1 MYKSFA
7 KTMAEAW
14 RQRGHDQARSGA
26 EAGAG
31 GGGGLCSP
39 KFAGMHAARCYL
51 GALSV
56 YEGSGWR
63 AAEQYA
69 YTVLPTEV
77 RLCRRTADFEAYRGR
92 LNHMGSISN
101 QFESILDRIG
111 SMLNHVGSM
120 LHHIRSIFDYSWK
133 HIESW

>member
-7 KTMAEAW
+7 KIAAEAW
-14 RQRGHDQARSGA
+14 RQRGNDQARSGA
-26 EAGAG
+26 GAVEV
-31 GGGGLCSP
+31 GLISP
-39 KFAGMHAARCYL
+39 KFAGMHAARCFL

-77 RLCRRTADFEAYRGR
+77 RHYRSVFEASRR
-92 LNHMGSISN
+92 ASS
-101 QFESILDRIG
+101 
-111 SMLNHVGSM
+111 
-120 LHHIRSIFDYSWK
+120 
-133 HIESW
+133 

>member
-7 KTMAEAW
+7 KTASEAW
-14 RQRGHDQARSGA
+14 RQRGNNDQARS

-31 GGGGLCSP
+31 EVGSAEAGLISP
-39 KFAGMHAARCYL
+39 KFAGMHAARCFL

-77 RLCRRTADFEAYRGR
+77 RYHCCAVSVSHIEEYR
-92 LNHMGSISN
+92 SISMHLKCVLKVKLFTISD
-101 QFESILDRIG
+101 QIKL
-111 SMLNHVGSM
+111 
-120 LHHIRSIFDYSWK
+120 
-133 HIESW
+133 

>member
-7 KTMAEAW
+7 KTASEAW
-14 RQRGHDQARSGA
+14 RQRGNNDQARS

-31 GGGGLCSP
+31 EVGPAGAGLISP
-39 KFAGMHAARCYL
+39 KFAGMHAARCFL

-77 RLCRRTADFEAYRGR
+77 RYAYCAV
-92 LNHMGSISN
+92 LVSHMEDYRIISRHVKYVLKVKL
-101 QFESILDRIG
+101 FTHKITSTYRFVRFAVHRIT
-111 SMLNHVGSM
+111 
-120 LHHIRSIFDYSWK
+120 
-133 HIESW
+133 